1 TFLPTSK
8 TSPNWS
14 IGYKLS
20 IHMDTHTFHEGP
32 YYWWDGWFTINV
44 SGRHKSDDYW
54 RNCTELVVFAL

>member
-1 TFLPTSK
+1 
-8 TSPNWS
+8 
-14 IGYKLS
+14 
-20 IHMDTHTFHEGP
+20 MDTHTFHEGP